1 LPATPLLASPP
12 NQTSNVPLVGTRLAW
27 RPAAGAATYRVQLA
41 TSIDFVNIVKDTA
54 GVVDTSIALAPLQV
68 STIYFWRVNA
78 TNSLGTTSFSEIWRF
93 RTVLTSVEQLA
104 AQPTEFSLRQNYPNP
119 FNPSTT
125 IAFGIRESVRASLRV
140 YDMLGR
146 EVEVL
151 TDDVFSPGEYKATFD
166 GSNYASGIYFYRLVA
181 GSFVQTRKMQ
191 LVK

>member
-1 LPATPLLASPP
+1 
-12 NQTSNVPLVGTRLAW
+12 
-27 RPAAGAATYRVQLA
+27 
-41 TSIDFVNIVKDTA
+41 
-54 GVVDTSIALAPLQV
+54 
-68 STIYFWRVNA
+68 
-78 TNSLGTTSFSEIWRF
+78 
-93 RTVLTSVEQLA
+93 
-104 AQPTEFSLRQNYPNP
+104 LRQNYPNP
-119 FNPSTT
+119 FNPTTT